1 MKNVCSIGRFSEIG
15 YWIWILLIHDFESP
29 FSRVQYGPR
38 ETQTG
43 GLGRRLWSLRN
54 TLNRLKIILSNNLLT
69 DLIRLIVERKFDWF
83 ERSLLSFGVGITFA
97 WLHLVGKYDSF
108 RQPLNK

>member
-29 FSRVQYGPR
+29 FSGVQYGPR

-54 TLNRLKIILSNNLLT
+54 SLNRVSKLFSQTIC
-69 DLIRLIVERKFDWF
+69 
-83 ERSLLSFGVGITFA
+83 
-97 WLHLVGKYDSF
+97 
-108 RQPLNK
+108 